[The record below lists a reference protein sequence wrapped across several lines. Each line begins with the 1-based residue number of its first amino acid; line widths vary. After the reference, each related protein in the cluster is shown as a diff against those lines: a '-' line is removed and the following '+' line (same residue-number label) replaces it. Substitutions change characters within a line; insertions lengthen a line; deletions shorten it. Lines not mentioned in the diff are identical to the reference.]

1 MKLTTYRNKVL
12 PQTSHAESRKEEFA
26 RKLAAM
32 RMATGKAERF
42 VTACAC
48 ALHDRPFTVVYERT
62 NPQQPFTIAG
72 IYKNEGGNGAGG
84 TSRPRTLAAHEID
97 STGWRCPWC
106 GDATTIMQCTSCR
119 TTVCGGRVKRAPGAE
134 PVFQCRPS
142 CGARS
147 TMTDAETVTGT
158 DDRLRQSTARRP
170 VSPSRPAL
178 PREPDRLL
186 LERKK

>member
-1 MKLTTYRNKVL
+1 MKLTIFNNTRL
-12 PQTSHAESRKEEFA
+12 PQATRAEKRKEEFA

-32 RMATGKAERF
+32 RTATGRAERF
-42 VTACAC
+42 VTACA
-48 ALHDRPFTVVYERT
+48 LHDRAFTVVYERT
-62 NPQQPFTIAG
+62 DPQQPFTIAG

-84 TSRPRTLAAHEID
+84 ASRPRTLSAHDVD

-106 GDATTIMQCTSCR
+106 GDTTTIMQCTSCR
-119 TTVCGGRVKRAPGAE
+119 TTVCGGRVKRAPGTE

-147 TMTDAETVTGT
+147 TMADAETVTGI
-158 DDRLRQSTARRP
+158 DDRLRHSTTRRP

-186 LERKK
+186 LEKKK